1 MYPADHDPPH
11 VHVWKGGRQVK
22 IDLESMDVI
31 STKHKFNGREI
42 AQIINLLREHESL
55 LLGVWERLRD
65 S

>member
-1 MYPADHDPPH
+1 MYPANHDPPH

-31 STKHKFNGREI
+31 STKHKFNSRET

-55 LLGVWERLRD
+55 LLSVWERLRD